1 MGHHHHHHAS
11 NDKKSGK
18 NLFTATI
25 LNLII
30 TIAQIV
36 GGILS
41 NSLSLLSDAL
51 HNLSDS
57 IALGIAFWAQKVSRR
72 PSTTNKTFG
81 FQRIEILAAF
91 VNAGVLVLVCGFLV
105 YHAILRFY
113 HPEPVQGKLMLIV
126 ATIGLLA
133 NLFSVVILKKDK
145 EKSLNIQAAYLHLLG
160 DTLSSVAVIAGGF
173 LIVKFNWFWI
183 DPLVTIVVA
192 VYIGFESTH
201 ILNDSSGILMQSV
214 PENIDITEIKFEL
227 EKIAGIK
234 NIHHIHAWG
243 LNESRLFLELH
254 ANLESNL
261 LVSETEKIQKE
272 IESITHH
279 QFGIEHITVQFE
291 FECCLGQ
298 DEGCNCTD
306 K

>member
-1 MGHHHHHHAS
+1 MGHHHHHQAS
-11 NDKKSGK
+11 NEKKSGK
-18 NLFTATI
+18 NLFIATI

-57 IALGIAFWAQKVSRR
+57 IALGIALWAQKVSRR

-91 VNAGVLVLVCGFLV
+91 VNSGVLVLVCGFLI

-113 HPEPVQGKLMLIV
+113 HPEPVQGRLMLIV

-133 NLFSVVILKKDK
+133 NLFSIVILKKDK
-145 EKSLNIQAAYLHLLG
+145 EESLNIRAAYLHLLG

-173 LIVKFNWFWI
+173 LIVKFNCFWI
-183 DPLVTIVVA
+183 DPLVTIAVA
-192 VYIGFESTH
+192 VYIGFESIP
-201 ILNDSSGILMQSV
+201 ILKDSSGILMQSV

-227 EKIAGIK
+227 EKITGIK

-243 LNESRLFLELH
+243 MNESRLFLELH

-272 IESITHH
+272 IEETAHH
-279 QFGIEHITVQFE
+279 QFGIEHITVQYE
-291 FECCLGQ
+291 FECCLEKSE
-298 DEGCNCTD
+298 DCGC